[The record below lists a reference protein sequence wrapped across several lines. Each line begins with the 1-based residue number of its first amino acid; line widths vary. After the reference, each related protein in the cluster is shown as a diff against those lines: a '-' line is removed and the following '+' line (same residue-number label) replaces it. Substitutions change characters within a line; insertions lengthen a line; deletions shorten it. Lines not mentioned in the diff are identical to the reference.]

1 MNENG
6 VGKKLLP
13 THPAN
18 VQAKFAEISRRLPPA
33 GDVPAARAL
42 SGVLSRR
49 CTLISRSG
57 R

>member
-18 VQAKFAEISRRLPPA
+18 VQAKFAEISPRLPPA
-33 GDVPAARAL
+33 GDAPAARAL
-42 SGVLSRR
+42 SWVLSRR